1 MAIGFTIQK
10 SSTMK
15 KILTAIFILTTSF
28 CMAQNKAF
36 DVKVYG
42 KGQPIIL
49 IPGYSCSGEVWN
61 ETVGHLKNKY
71 ELHVLTLAGFG
82 GVAPID
88 TPVLKTVHDAIITYV
103 KEKHLQKPMLI
114 GHSLG
119 AFMSLWVASS
129 QPGLFGKIICVDGV
143 PFISAMMN
151 PALTED
157 SVRHN
162 PQFDRKAVV
171 ANFLAL
177 PDSNYE
183 QNMTRSMLYQ
193 VNDRPHAKQIA
204 HWSFLSDR
212 ASLGNTIIDISTTDL
227 RQEIAN
233 IQSPTLVIGSLYG
246 NKETSDRV
254 LNEQYKLLPNKT
266 IVVADSKHFIMYDVP
281 EWFYKQVDTFLAQ

>member
-1 MAIGFTIQK
+1 MR
-10 SSTMK
+10 
-15 KILTAIFILTTSF
+15 KIFTAILVLTTFF

-36 DVKVYG
+36 EVKVYG

-49 IPGYSCSGEVWN
+49 IPGYSCSGEVW
-61 ETVGHLKNKY
+61 EGTVEHLKSKY

-88 TPVLKTVHDAIITYV
+88 TPVLKTVHDAIIAYAN
-103 KEKHLQKPMLI
+103 EKHLRKPMLV

-119 AFMSLWVASS
+119 AFMSLWVSSS

-151 PALTED
+151 PELTED
-157 SVRHN
+157 SVRQN

-193 VNDRPHAKQIA
+193 VSDTPHAKLIA
-204 HWSFLSDR
+204 RWSFLSDR
-212 ASLGNTIIDISTTDL
+212 ASLGNTIIDISVTDL
-227 RQEIAN
+227 RQKIAN

-246 NKETSDRV
+246 NKETSERIMK
-254 LNEQYKLLPNKT
+254 EQYKLLPNKRI
-266 IVVADSKHFIMYDVP
+266 IVAESKHFIMYDVP
-281 EWFYKQVDTFLAQ
+281 EWFYKQIDAFLAQ